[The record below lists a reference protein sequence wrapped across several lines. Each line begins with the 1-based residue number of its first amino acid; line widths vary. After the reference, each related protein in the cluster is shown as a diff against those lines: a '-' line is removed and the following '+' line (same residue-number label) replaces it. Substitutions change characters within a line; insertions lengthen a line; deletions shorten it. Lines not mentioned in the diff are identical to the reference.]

1 MTTRWTIG
9 IDWDRDGNYT
19 DETARVLSAKWMLG
33 FQQAYMDVG
42 NDAQLRLIL
51 RNDDRRFTP
60 ENSAGPLSGKL
71 APLRPVK
78 VESHDGTTTRRHFS
92 GWVQSI
98 HPAAN
103 ENGERTATIRVAGAM
118 QFLKATE
125 TKIELQENQRSDQ
138 IIDAL
143 IQEVIFP
150 PALADAWVLGDPDYS
165 KLGESTYLANLEA
178 YSNYEEGVLT
188 LNLAGDN
195 WVRQGGYSDQEKDT
209 FDVYR
214 GIRDITAAERGK
226 FFFDRE
232 GKAVF
237 WNRHHI
243 LDDDVVD
250 ASFNDAMT
258 DMKYTFASLEQT
270 KNEIIVTCHP
280 RSVGAAPTTLWELK
294 DAVIRV
300 APGETREVYVKY
312 KDEKDKRI
320 GGKDVTVEDVEYLQ
334 GGCTVAVEAKANG
347 ANLVFK
353 NESERTEAIVEKC
366 VVKGRKIVDE
376 GQMDARA
383 TDQTSI
389 TYFGR
394 RTMNINLPSIDD
406 LDQAQYIAD
415 FERNRR
421 KTPFGL
427 AQMITLQSHAENGGA
442 RHADQLGLTIGSLI
456 RLQETQ
462 TDHDGV
468 YIIIGEA
475 HELANGG
482 VRWTTSWYL
491 EPQVETLPWKLG
503 HAVRG
508 KLDTGAYL
516 AY

>member
-9 IDWDRDGNYT
+9 IDWDRDGDYT
-19 DETARVLSAKWMLG
+19 DETARVLSASWTLG

-42 NDAQLRLIL
+42 NDAQLTLIL
-51 RNDDRRFTP
+51 RNQDRRFTP
-60 ENSAGPLSGKL
+60 ENSAGSLYGKL

-78 VESHDGTTTRRHFS
+78 IESNDGTTTRRHFS

-103 ENGERTATIRVAGAM
+103 RNGERIAMIRVSGAM

-125 TKIELQENQRSDQ
+125 TKIELQENQRSDR
-138 IIDAL
+138 IIDTL
-143 IQEVIFP
+143 INEVIFP
-150 PALADAWVLGDPDYS
+150 PALSDSWVLGDPDYS
-165 KLGESTYLANLEA
+165 KLGESTKLANLEA
-178 YSNYEEGVLT
+178 YSNYEEGALT
-188 LNLAGDN
+188 LNMVGDN
-195 WVRQGGYSDQEKDT
+195 WVRQGGYSDQLKDT

-243 LDDDVVD
+243 LDKDAIDATLDDD
-250 ASFNDAMT
+250 MT
-258 DMKYTFASLEQT
+258 DMKYTFASLDQT

-280 RSVGAAPTTLWELK
+280 RSVAAAPTTLWELK
-294 DAVIRV
+294 DAIIRV

-312 KDEKDKRI
+312 KDEKEKRI
-320 GGKDVTVEDVEYLQ
+320 GGKDVTVEGLEYLQ
-334 GGCTVAVEAKANG
+334 GKCTVEVEAKANG

-353 NESERTEAIVEKC
+353 NESDDTEAVVEKC
-366 VVKGRKIVDE
+366 LVKGRKIVDE

-383 TDQTSI
+383 IDQTSI

-406 LDQAQYIAD
+406 LDQAQDIAD

-427 AQMITLQSHAENGGA
+427 AQMITLQSHAERGGA
-442 RHADQLGLTIGSLI
+442 RHADQLELSIGSLV
-456 RLQETQ
+456 RLRETQ
-462 TDHDGV
+462 TDHEGT
-468 YIIIGEA
+468 YFIIGEA
-475 HELANGG
+475 HELARGG
-482 VRWTTSWYL
+482 KHWTTSWYL
-491 EPQVETLPWKLG
+491 EPQVETLPWKLDDSSRS
-503 HAVRG
+503 H
-508 KLDTGAYL
+508 LDMSAYL